1 MSRITLQTLDSA
13 PADARPGLETAL
25 KNSGFLPNL
34 LAVLSNAPI
43 ALEAYQTLTAI
54 TSKGTLTP
62 QEREVVQLV
71 AATTHGCTFC
81 VAGHT
86 ALSRNKVKLAEPVL
100 QALRERN
107 IEVIDDPRLLA
118 LARFTSQV
126 IASRARVSD
135 DELQA
140 FLAAG
145 FTEGQVMEVI
155 TGVGLATICNFA
167 NNLAQTPLNPQ
178 LQPYAWEAQA

>member
-1 MSRITLQTLDSA
+1 MTRITLQTLETA
-13 PADARPGLETAL
+13 PAESRPGLETAL

-34 LAVLSNAPI
+34 LGVLSNAPI

-54 TSKGTLTP
+54 TARGTLTP

-86 ALSRNKVKLAEPVL
+86 ALSRNKVKLPEPVL
-100 QALRERN
+100 QALRDRDIDV
-107 IEVIDDPRLLA
+107 IEDPRLLA

-126 IASRARVSD
+126 IATRARVPD
-135 DELQA
+135 AQLRN

-145 FTEGQVMEVI
+145 FTEGQALEVI

-167 NNLAQTPLNPQ
+167 NNLAQTPVNPE
-178 LQPYAWEAQA
+178 LQAYAWDAQ